1 MSLNAAEKQFLIEMV
16 SIQILVICVQIVF
29 CRKEHPRNV
38 IYYWLQSKHLQLHE
52 ESEQTTRQVFVTTKS
67 HNTQVEHVFLIFSNL
82 YDYEGG

>member
-67 HNTQVEHVFLIFSNL
+67 HIQVEHVFLIFSILN
-82 YDYEGG
+82 DYEGG